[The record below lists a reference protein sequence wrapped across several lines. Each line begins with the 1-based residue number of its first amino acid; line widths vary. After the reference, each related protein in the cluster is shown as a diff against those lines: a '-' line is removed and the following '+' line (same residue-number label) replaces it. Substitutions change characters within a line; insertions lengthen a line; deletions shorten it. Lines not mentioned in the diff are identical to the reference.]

1 MMFFRQ
7 PGILLF
13 FIASFLINP
22 LLKAQD
28 SSSVTLPAQWTLQ
41 QCFDYAMKNNIR
53 LNSLR
58 LSRMS
63 TEQDLLLSRAAKLP
77 NLNGSGSQNLNGGK
91 TLNASGSTPYE
102 VYTSGNYSVNSNV
115 TLFQGGYLNNDI
127 RQKNLL
133 TQVAGLNIAQQL
145 NDITVLI
152 TQAYLNILLARENI
166 VYVKDVVAT
175 SEAQVKQGQ
184 QQYDVGSI
192 ALIGLVQLKAQLSN
206 DRYLLTTAEN
216 QHRQNKLVLKQLLQ
230 LPSSYDFEIMEPDT
244 LITNTHLYA
253 LQEVQDSAMA
263 NRPEIK
269 SSELGIEVSNLDL
282 AKART
287 GYLPT
292 LSANGGLGTSYNGGG
307 SGSSYFKQLDNNFY
321 QQIGLTLSV
330 PIFTRRVVKTNVEK
344 ARIEIDQSRLTLQDT
359 KTNLSQTIEQSY
371 INVLNAQSQYDAA
384 VEQLKYSQEG
394 YRIASEQLRVGAA
407 NVVVFLQQK
416 NLYIQALQ
424 SYIQAKYNAALNIRI
439 YDFYRGIPVKL

>member
-1 MMFFRQ
+1 MLYRQ
-7 PGILLF
+7 PGIFIFFLF
-13 FIASFLINP
+13 FLLTGP
-22 LLKAQD
+22 LVRAQD
-28 SSSVTLPAQWTLQ
+28 SSFANLPTKWTLQ
-41 QCFDYAMKNNIR
+41 QCFDYAGKNNIQ

-58 LSRMS
+58 LSRLS
-63 TEQDLLLSRAAKLP
+63 TEQDLLLSKAAKLP
-77 NLNGSGSQNLNGGK
+77 NLTGTASQNLNGGK
-91 TLNASGSTPYE
+91 SINAATGNSSYE
-102 VYTSGNYSVNSNV
+102 VYTSGNYGVNSNV
-115 TLFQGGYLNNDI
+115 TLFQGGYLNYDI

-133 TQVAGLNIAQQL
+133 TQVAQLNIAQQI

-192 ALIGLVQLKAQLSN
+192 ALIGLVQLQAQLSN
-206 DRYLLTTAEN
+206 DRYLLITAEN

-230 LPSSYDFEIMEPDT
+230 LPSGYDFDITEPDT
-244 LITNTHLYA
+244 LISNRHLYA
-253 LQEVQDSAMA
+253 LQEAQDSALA

-269 SSELGIEVSNLDL
+269 SSQLGIDVANLDL
-282 AKART
+282 AKAKT

-292 LSANGGLGTSYNGGG
+292 LSAGGGLGTSYNGGG
-307 SGSSYFKQLDNNFY
+307 NNNAYFKQLDNNFY

-344 ARIEIDQSRLTLQDT
+344 AKLEVDQSKLTLQDT
-359 KTNLSQTIEQSY
+359 KTNLSQTIEQAY
-371 INVLNAQSQYDAA
+371 INVQNAQSQYDAA
-384 VEQLKYSQEG
+384 VEQLRYSQEG
-394 YRIASEQLRVGAA
+394 YRIASEQLKVGAA
-407 NVVVFLQQK
+407 NIVVFLQQK

-424 SYIQAKYNAALNIRI
+424 SYVQAKYNAALTIRI
-439 YDFYRGIPVKL
+439 YDFYRGIPVTL

>member
-1 MMFFRQ
+1 VQ
-7 PGILLF
+7 
-13 FIASFLINP
+13 
-22 LLKAQD
+22 Q
-28 SSSVTLPAQWTLQ
+28 LPAQWTIQ
-41 QCFDYAMKNNIR
+41 QCFDYALKNNIQ

-58 LSRMS
+58 LSKMS
-63 TEQDLLLSRAAKLP
+63 SDQDLLLSRAAKLP
-77 NLNGSGSQNLNGGK
+77 NLTGSVSQDLNGGK
-91 TLNASGSTPYE
+91 SITATGNSSYRVNT
-102 VYTSGNYSVNSNV
+102 TGNYGVNSNV

-127 RQKNLL
+127 KQKNLL
-133 TQVAGLNIAQQL
+133 TQVAGLNIAQQV

-152 TQAYLNILLARENI
+152 TQAYLNILLAKENI
-166 VYVKDVVAT
+166 VYVQDVVAT

-206 DRYLLTTAEN
+206 DRYLLVTAEN

-230 LPSSYDFEIMEPDT
+230 LPSSYNFEIQEPDT
-244 LITNTHLYA
+244 LITNTRLYA
-253 LQEVQDSAMA
+253 LQEVQDSALA
-263 NRPEIK
+263 NRPEVK
-269 SSELGIEVSNLDL
+269 SSELGIQVSNLDL
-282 AKART
+282 AKARA

-292 LSANGGLGTSYNGGG
+292 LTAGGAL
-307 SGSSYFKQLDNNFY
+307 GSSYVSGGAGSTYFKQMDDNFY

-344 ARIEIDQSRLTLQDT
+344 AKIEVDQSKLVLQDT
-359 KTNLSQTIEQSY
+359 KTNLTQTIEQSY

-394 YRIASEQLRVGAA
+394 YRIASEQLKVGAA
-407 NVVVFLQQK
+407 NIVVFLQQK

>member
-1 MMFFRQ
+1 MLSVKSR
-7 PGILLF
+7 LY
-13 FIASFLINP
+13 
-22 LLKAQD
+22 AQD
-28 SSSVTLPAQWTLQ
+28 STLQDLPAQWTLQ
-41 QCFDYAMKNNIR
+41 QCFDYALKNNIQ

-63 TEQDLLLSRAAKLP
+63 SEQDLLLSRAAKLP
-77 NLNGSGSQNLNGGK
+77 NLTGTASQDLNGGK
-91 TLNASGSTPYE
+91 SITAAGNSSYRVNT
-102 VYTSGNYSVNSNV
+102 TGNYGVNSNV

-127 RQKNLL
+127 KQKNLL
-133 TQVAGLNIAQQL
+133 TQMASLNIATQI

-152 TQAYLNILLARENI
+152 TQAYLNILLAKENI
-166 VYVKDVVAT
+166 VYVQDVVAT

-184 QQYDVGSI
+184 QQYDVGSM
-192 ALIGLVQLKAQLSN
+192 ALIGLVQLQAQLAN
-206 DRYLLTTAEN
+206 DRYTLVNAEN

-230 LPSSYDFEIMEPDT
+230 LPSSYNFEIQEPDT
-244 LITNTHLYA
+244 LISNDRLYA
-253 LQEVQDSAMA
+253 LQEAQDSALA

-269 SSELGIEVSNLDL
+269 SSELGIEVSGLDL
-282 AKART
+282 AKAKA

-292 LSANGGLGTSYNGGG
+292 LTAGGAL
-307 SGSSYFKQLDNNFY
+307 GSSYVSGGAGSTYFKQMDDNFY
-321 QQIGLTLSV
+321 QQIGITLSV

-344 ARIEIDQSRLTLQDT
+344 AKIEVDQSKLNLKDT
-359 KTNLSQTIEQSY
+359 KTNLTQTIEQAY

-394 YRIASEQLRVGAA
+394 YRIASEQLKVGAA

-439 YDFYRGIPVKL
+439 YDFYRGVPVKL

>member
-1 MMFFRQ
+1 MKPR
-7 PGILLF
+7 L
-13 FIASFLINP
+13 N
-22 LLKAQD
+22 AQD
-28 SSSVTLPAQWTLQ
+28 STVQQLPAQWTLQ
-41 QCFDYAMKNNIR
+41 QCFDYALKNNIQ

-58 LSRMS
+58 LSKMS
-63 TEQDLLLSRAAKLP
+63 SDQDLLLSRAAKLP
-77 NLNGSGSQNLNGGK
+77 NLTGSVSQDLNGGK
-91 TLNASGSTPYE
+91 SVTAAGNSSYRVNT
-102 VYTSGNYSVNSNV
+102 TGNYGVNSNV

-127 RQKNLL
+127 KQKNLL
-133 TQVAGLNIAQQL
+133 TQMAGLNIAQQV

-152 TQAYLNILLARENI
+152 TQAYLNILLAKENT
-166 VYVKDVVAT
+166 VYVQDVVAT

-206 DRYLLTTAEN
+206 DRYLLVTAEN

-230 LPSSYDFEIMEPDT
+230 LPSSYNFEIQEPDT
-244 LITNTHLYA
+244 LITNTRLYA
-253 LQEVQDSAMA
+253 LQEVQDSALA

-269 SSELGIEVSNLDL
+269 SSELGIQVSDLDL
-282 AKART
+282 AKARA

-292 LSANGGLGTSYNGGG
+292 LTAGGAL
-307 SGSSYFKQLDNNFY
+307 GSSYVSGGANSAYFKQMDNNFY

-344 ARIEIDQSRLTLQDT
+344 AKIEVDQSKLVLQDT
-359 KTNLSQTIEQSY
+359 KTNLTQTIEQSY
-371 INVLNAQSQYDAA
+371 IDVLNAQSQYDAA

-394 YRIASEQLRVGAA
+394 YRIASEQLKVGAA
-407 NVVVFLQQK
+407 NIVVFLQQK

>member
-1 MMFFRQ
+1 MMLFRQ
-7 PGILLF
+7 QGILIF
-13 FIASFLINP
+13 FIFFLLISP

-28 SSSVTLPAQWTLQ
+28 SSTVELPAQWTLQ
-41 QCFDYAMKNNIR
+41 QCFDYALKNNIQ

-77 NLNGSGSQNLNGGK
+77 NLNGTGSQTLNGGK
-91 TLNASGSTPYE
+91 TLNTAGGTPYE

-115 TLFQGGYLNNDI
+115 TIFQGGYFNYDI

-133 TQVAGLNIAQQL
+133 TQVASLNIAQQV

-192 ALIGLVQLKAQLSN
+192 ALIGLVQLQAQLSN

-230 LPSSYDFEIMEPDT
+230 LPSGYDFQITEPDT
-244 LITNTHLYA
+244 LISDMHLYA
-253 LQEVQDSAMA
+253 LQEVQDSALA

-269 SSELGIEVSNLDL
+269 SSELGIQVSNLDL

-287 GYLPT
+287 GYWPT
-292 LSANGGLGTSYNGGG
+292 LTAGGALGTTYNGGG
-307 SGSSYFKQLDNNFY
+307 TGSTYFKQLDNNFY

-344 ARIEIDQSRLTLQDT
+344 AKIEVDQSKLTLQDT

-394 YRIASEQLRVGAA
+394 YRIASEQLKVGAA
-407 NVVVFLQQK
+407 NIVVFLQQK

>member
-1 MMFFRQ
+1 MFFRQ